1 MCDGEEV
8 IVATRERVPD
18 AVQRPCG
25 APQSRDPHRQFAEK
39 VGPGS
44 AAHHFVLRSVR
55 GTIDDSYFTNP
66 TSLKY
71 FITPGWISAAFGAAA
86 TVFAAVVSHACGS
99 FLHSAA
105 SAPCSVRASR

>member
-1 MCDGEEV
+1 M
-8 IVATRERVPD
+8 
-18 AVQRPCG
+18 
-25 APQSRDPHRQFAEK
+25 
-39 VGPGS
+39 PGS
-44 AAHHFVLRSVR
+44 GKTTLAQWLVRRLGCAYLRIDTIEPADAGDIRRLAEIDGAADKSPLRSSV
-55 GTIDDSYFTNP
+55 DDFYFTTP

>member
-1 MCDGEEV
+1 
-8 IVATRERVPD
+8 
-18 AVQRPCG
+18 
-25 APQSRDPHRQFAEK
+25 
-39 VGPGS
+39 
-44 AAHHFVLRSVR
+44 VLRSVR
-55 GTIDDSYFTNP
+55 GTIDDFYFTTP